1 VKTKPPNII
10 VFCTDEHR
18 WDHLGCNGNSVVQTP
33 NIDRIAADGV
43 TFTNCH
49 CIHTSCMPS
58 RAAMFTGLTIQA
70 MGLHGCNPSAPP
82 DIPTMPQVLAD
93 AGYRTHSAGKL
104 HISSWGKSSFT
115 SQHDATD
122 ITKFPERH
130 ANWNEGLI
138 TESPKDYFG
147 LQTVDMVTGH
157 VNYANADYKVWLEE
171 NHPGMFAN
179 LAAAS
184 AKNPGPVDIDPELHY
199 NHWIADRSIEFI
211 NRQTKRK
218 MNAPFFLWCS
228 FPDPHEPFAAVR
240 KWSDVYRDVED
251 MELPAHYCE
260 TAPHN
265 RSRTF
270 DDLDRQ
276 SEGYTPEH
284 IRRALRE
291 TYGMIS
297 HVDEQVGRVM
307 AAVEASGQ
315 ADNTV
320 VIFTADH
327 GEQHGEHNL
336 LYKGLYPYQGHT
348 RVPFILNVPW
358 TETEFQGRQVDTP
371 ISSGL
376 DLMPTVLDL
385 AGVPQPGAGSV
396 GLGTD
401 ARTLPGESLAPVA
414 LAGIQ
419 PGRGNALVELSA
431 NVGNEGE
438 WVQMR
443 KLVTED
449 YRLIVYYPTR
459 EVLLFDVHN
468 DPFEQVN
475 IADRPESKA
484 VVVDLMGRMLNEIS
498 RTERCLP
505 SSRTRQHV

>member
-1 VKTKPPNII
+1 MKTKPPNII

-18 WDHLGCNGNSVVQTP
+18 WDHLGCNGNTIVQTP
-33 NIDRIAADGV
+33 NIDRIAAGGV

-49 CIHTSCMPS
+49 CSHTSCMPS
-58 RAAMFTGLTIQA
+58 RAAMFTGLTVQA
-70 MGLHGCNPSAPP
+70 MGLHGCNPSPPP
-82 DIPTMPQVLAD
+82 DIPTMPAVLAD
-93 AGYRTHSAGKL
+93 AGYRTHSVGKL
-104 HISSWGKSSFT
+104 HISSWGRPPFT
-115 SQHDATD
+115 SHRDATD

-138 TESPKDYFG
+138 TESPNNYFG

-157 VNYANADYKVWLEE
+157 VNYANADYKIWLEKH
-171 NHPGMFAN
+171 HPGAFAK
-179 LAAAS
+179 LAAS
-184 AKNPGPVDIDPELHY
+184 TRNPGPVEIEPELHY
-199 NHWIADRSIEFI
+199 NHWIADRSIAFI

-240 KWSDVYRDVED
+240 KWSETYRDLETT
-251 MELPAHYCE
+251 ELPAHYCK
-260 TAPHN
+260 TSPQN
-265 RSRTF
+265 RSTTF
-270 DDLDRQ
+270 DDLDQ
-276 SEGYTPEH
+276 QTEGYTSEY

-297 HVDEQVGRVM
+297 HIDEQVGRVM
-307 AAVEASGQ
+307 AALEASGQ

-358 TETEFQGRQVDTP
+358 ADAEHKGQQIDTP

-385 AGVPQPGAGSV
+385 AGVPQPGTGTP
-396 GLGTD
+396 GLGAD
-401 ARTLPGESLAPVA
+401 ARTLPGESLAAVA
-414 LAGIQ
+414 LAGALSE
-419 PGRGNALVELSA
+419 RRNALIELSTEVGA
-431 NVGNEGE
+431 NGQ

-459 EVLLFDVHN
+459 EVLLFDVRC
-468 DPFEQVN
+468 DPYEQVN
-475 IADRPESKA
+475 IAERPESKPIVA
-484 VVVDLMGRMLNEIS
+484 DLLAQMLNEIS

-505 SSRTRQHV
+505 SPRTRQHV